1 MLLYVLDAKIK
12 STADLFGFAY
22 FNINVFNTKTLKYN
36 EYFYKD
42 VNIFTDWDSRGQW
55 LNFNF

>member
-12 STADLFGFAY
+12 FTADLFGFAY

-42 VNIFTDWDSRGQW
+42 VNIFTD
-55 LNFNF
+55 